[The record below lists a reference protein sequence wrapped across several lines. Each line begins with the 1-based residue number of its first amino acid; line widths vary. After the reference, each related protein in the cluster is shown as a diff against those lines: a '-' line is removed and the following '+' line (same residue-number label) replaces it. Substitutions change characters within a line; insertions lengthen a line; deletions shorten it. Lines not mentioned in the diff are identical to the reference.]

1 MTTRRHLKRIIKAR
15 KKFAK
20 RIHRMV
26 RGQERR
32 AEFLQRNDERVRKIR
47 RAEDRR
53 LENHRERVDRTIA
66 ARRERIEKKY
76 VRGDAGK
83 KEKLMQA
90 ESRTDERIRA
100 YRNRQ
105 DDRIRNYR
113 MRRSNRRIRLL
124 KRAGRFYSV
133 IQGAIIR
140 RLTDIEADAANLLQK
155 KQIRLGILF
164 IALIAAIVTS
174 LMFSLRRKVEEEPEI
189 VDRIPL
195 MAFFEQFEVK
205 EYDTLDMT
213 EEEYL
218 WQVLNEHYD
227 GNETA
232 VLGVMCNLKAESEF
246 RAANLENYNNQIW
259 DVDDDTYLE
268 EINGRFISR
277 DDFLESRYQ
286 EFTNGYR
293 NDEHNWVNL
302 DGGYGYAQYT
312 AYDKKEMLYN
322 YAEDWFARGGPGEK
336 YRFNIADP
344 KMQANFVVYLLES
357 EKYKKMD
364 EKISNAPTI
373 VDACYIWLKK
383 YEIPKDPYK
392 DNYYTLSFKRAAVAE
407 EIRDF
412 CTKGGS
418 QNINNPEENEPEA
431 SSGKESTKNE

>member
-47 RAEDRR
+47 RTEDRR

-66 ARRERIEKKY
+66 TRRERIEKKY

-113 MRRSNRRIRLL
+113 TRRSNRRIRLL

-218 WQVLNEHYD
+218 WQVLND
-227 GNETA
+227 L
-232 VLGVMCNLKAESEF
+232 VLF
-246 RAANLENYNNQIW
+246 
-259 DVDDDTYLE
+259 
-268 EINGRFISR
+268 
-277 DDFLESRYQ
+277 
-286 EFTNGYR
+286 
-293 NDEHNWVNL
+293 
-302 DGGYGYAQYT
+302 
-312 AYDKKEMLYN
+312 
-322 YAEDWFARGGPGEK
+322 
-336 YRFNIADP
+336 
-344 KMQANFVVYLLES
+344 
-357 EKYKKMD
+357 
-364 EKISNAPTI
+364 
-373 VDACYIWLKK
+373 
-383 YEIPKDPYK
+383 
-392 DNYYTLSFKRAAVAE
+392 
-407 EIRDF
+407 
-412 CTKGGS
+412 
-418 QNINNPEENEPEA
+418 
-431 SSGKESTKNE
+431 